1 MAYLANGR
9 LYLRSMSEL
18 EARAIAGRP
27 AGPTSTSSFVTSPVF
42 SPDSQSVAFWSS
54 ADQTLKKVVVG
65 GGAAVTICRADQPFG
80 VSWGTDGIVFGQP
93 DKGIMRVS
101 ANGGTPE
108 VLVGVKDGE
117 QAYGP
122 QILPGGETVLFTL
135 ATGTAA
141 ERWDQAQ
148 IVTHSLR
155 SGERKTLVD
164 GGSDGRYV
172 PTGHLVYAVGGIVF
186 AVPMDLRRLEVTGGP
201 VPIVEGVRRANTIT
215 GAAQFDFSSTGSL
228 VYLPGPIS
236 ATTVQSELALI
247 DRKGGVELLKLPPG
261 SYQHPRASPNGTQI
275 AFATDDGKE
284 AIVWIYD
291 LGGTA
296 SMRQLTFGGKNRF
309 PIWSADGQRVAFQSD
324 REGDLGIF
332 WQRADGSGAAER
344 LTKADQG
351 TSHVPESWS
360 PKDERFLFGV
370 TKGSSVSLWTFSL
383 LDKKATQFGDVQ
395 SQSPINA
402 AFSPDGRWVAYT
414 VTEGA
419 VTGIYVQPFP
429 ATGAKYRCRKA
440 PRSVQCGR
448 EMDERSCPSHRA
460 AYRPSR
466 PSRPS
471 RAFRS
476 ALRC

>member
-1 MAYLANGR
+1 
-9 LYLRSMSEL
+9 
-18 EARAIAGRP
+18 
-27 AGPTSTSSFVTSPVF
+27 
-42 SPDSQSVAFWSS
+42 
-54 ADQTLKKVVVG
+54 
-65 GGAAVTICRADQPFG
+65 
-80 VSWGTDGIVFGQP
+80 
-93 DKGIMRVS
+93 MRVS

-108 VLVGVKDGE
+108 VLVRVKDGE
-117 QAYGP
+117 QAHGP

-141 ERWDQAQ
+141 ERWDKAQ
-148 IVTHSLR
+148 IVTQSLR

-164 GGSDGRYV
+164 GGSDARYV

-201 VPIVEGVRRANTIT
+201 VPIVEGVRRAAANIT
-215 GAAQFDFSSTGSL
+215 GAAHFGFSSTGSL
-228 VYLPGPIS
+228 IYMPGPVS
-236 ATTVQSELALI
+236 TAAAQSDLALI
-247 DRKGGVELLKLPPG
+247 DRKGGVEPLKLPPG
-261 SYQHPRASPNGTQI
+261 PYQHPRASPNGTQI

-284 AIVWIYD
+284 AIVWIYE
-291 LGGTA
+291 LGSTA
-296 SMRQLTFGGKNRF
+296 SMRRLTFGGKNRF

-344 LTKADQG
+344 LTKPDQG

-360 PKDERFLFGV
+360 PKGERFLFGV

-383 LDKKATQFGDVQ
+383 QDRKATPFADVQ
-395 SQSPINA
+395 SANPLNA

-419 VTGIYVQPFP
+419 SQRDLRAAV
-429 ATGAKYRCRKA
+429 
-440 PRSVQCGR
+440 PRHRSQVPGLENQQRSIRCGR
-448 EMDERSCPSHRA
+448 ETDESSCPSHRA
-460 AYRPSR
+460 NGSSR

-471 RAFRS
+471 RALRS
-476 ALRC
+476 ALRCRCRGEERLRSARPPEEL

>member
-1 MAYLANGR
+1 M
-9 LYLRSMSEL
+9 
-18 EARAIAGRP
+18 
-27 AGPTSTSSFVTSPVF
+27 
-42 SPDSQSVAFWSS
+42 AFWSS
-54 ADQTLKKVVVG
+54 ADQTLKKVAVG

-108 VLVGVKDGE
+108 VLVSVKDGE

-141 ERWDQAQ
+141 ERWDKAQ

-164 GGSDGRYV
+164 GGSDARYV

-186 AVPMDLRRLEVTGGP
+186 AVPMDLRRLEVTVDPFRSSKASG
-201 VPIVEGVRRANTIT
+201 ERRRPSRARPNSISPARDRWCTCQGRSPT
-215 GAAQFDFSSTGSL
+215 RTAQSD
-228 VYLPGPIS
+228 
-236 ATTVQSELALI
+236 LALI
-247 DRKGGVELLKLPPG
+247 DRKGGVEPLKLPPG
-261 SYQHPRASPNGTQI
+261 PYQHPRAAPNGTQI

-284 AIVWIYD
+284 AIVWIYE

-296 SMRQLTFGGKNRF
+296 SMRRLTFGGKNRF

-383 LDKKATQFGDVQ
+383 LDKKATQFADVQ
-395 SQSPINA
+395 SRTPSMPRFHPTADGSHTQS
-402 AFSPDGRWVAYT
+402 R
-414 VTEGA
+414 EGA
-419 VTGIYVQPFP
+419 GTGIYVQPFP
-429 ATGAKYRCRKA
+429 ATGAKYPVSKSTTVQS
-440 PRSVQCGR
+440 SVVARWTRDRVPATGR
-448 EMDERSCPSHRA
+448 PTGRPDHHDPAELFV
-460 AYRPSR
+460 RPSGADAAGTQR
-466 PSRPS
+466 LWPDLPEE
-471 RAFRS
+471 
-476 ALRC
+476 L